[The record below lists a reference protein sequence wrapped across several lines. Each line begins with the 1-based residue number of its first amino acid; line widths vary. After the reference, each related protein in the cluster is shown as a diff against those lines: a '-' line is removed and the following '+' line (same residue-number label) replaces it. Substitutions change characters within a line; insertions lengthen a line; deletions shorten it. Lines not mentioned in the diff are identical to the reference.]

1 MLVGGLMLENVGDVF
16 RLNGVIG
23 VDVSGGVEINGV
35 KDFNKIVNFVKNV
48 KKQVIIEQYLFK
60 YCLCIC
66 L

>member
-48 KKQVIIEQYLFK
+48 KK
-60 YCLCIC
+60 
-66 L
+66 